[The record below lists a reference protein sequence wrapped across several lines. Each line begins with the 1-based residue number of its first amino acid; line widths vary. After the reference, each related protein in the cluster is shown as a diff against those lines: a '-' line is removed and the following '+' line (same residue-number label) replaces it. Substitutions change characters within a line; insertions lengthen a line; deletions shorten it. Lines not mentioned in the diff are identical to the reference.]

1 MDERDF
7 SLLNVLAETKNI
19 TKASEQLYLT
29 QSALS
34 KRIAGLEKELN
45 ISLLIRSRQGVHFT
59 AEGETILKYTQQAA
73 TLLKEMRT
81 VIEQN
86 QGQISGTLNVG
97 VSINYALYH
106 LPEMLAQ
113 YRKKYPHVTTNIKSE
128 HNRYLFLQ
136 LLEGELDLAI
146 LRGDFPWKEHKILLE
161 QEQICA
167 IIHPQHQHKNLNE
180 IPFIRR
186 KTDAVFERDLNQ
198 WLREQQIEL
207 KESGICVDNIETCV
221 EMVNK
226 GLGWAVV
233 PKIALSQFKGEIR
246 PLVFQNTK
254 PFVRSTYL
262 MYNDRAL
269 HLPQAKAFIEMV
281 EPNVT
286 LG

>member
-1 MDERDF
+1 
-7 SLLNVLAETKNI
+7 
-19 TKASEQLYLT
+19 
-29 QSALS
+29 
-34 KRIAGLEKELN
+34 
-45 ISLLIRSRQGVHFT
+45 
-59 AEGETILKYTQQAA
+59 
-73 TLLKEMRT
+73 MRA
-81 VIEQN
+81 VIQQN
-86 QGQISGTLNVG
+86 QGQVSGTLNVG

-106 LPEMLAQ
+106 LPEMLAK
-113 YRKKYPHVTTNIKSE
+113 YRADHPRVITNIKSE
-128 HNRYLFLQ
+128 HSRYLFLQ

-167 IIHPQHQHKNLNE
+167 IIHPQYQHKSLNE

-186 KTDAVFERDLNQ
+186 KTDAVFERELNQ
-198 WLREQQIEL
+198 WLREQKIDLQ
-207 KESGICVDNIETCV
+207 ESGICVDNIETCV

-226 GLGWAVV
+226 GLGWAVI
-233 PKIALSQFKGEIR
+233 PQIALSQFKGEIR

-269 HLPQAKAFIEMV
+269 NLPQAKAFIEMV

-286 LG
+286 LE